1 MKESSKHIDNLYEI
15 IQQLNNR
22 EDCKIFFEDL
32 LTNKEL
38 EILAQRVEAAK
49 LLKEGKTYVQIIK
62 ETGISNTTLS
72 RVSKSLQLGEGY
84 KKFVK

>member
-1 MKESSKHIDNLYEI
+1 MSEEYIEELYDIVSKLESK
-15 IQQLNNR
+15 

-38 EILAQRVEAAK
+38 ENLSQRIEAAK

-62 ETGISNTTLS
+62 QTGISNTTLS
-72 RVSKSLQLGEGY
+72 RVSRSLQLGEGY
-84 KKFVK
+84 KKFI

>member
-1 MKESSKHIDNLYEI
+1 MSDQTIQELYDVILSLETE
-15 IQQLNNR
+15 

-32 LTNKEL
+32 LTYKEL
-38 EILAQRVEAAK
+38 ENLSQRIKAAK

-72 RVSKSLQLGEGY
+72 RVSKSLQMGEGY
-84 KKFVK
+84 KKFIK

>member
-1 MKESSKHIDNLYEI
+1 MSKESIEELYNI
-15 IQQLNNR
+15 ITRLESE

-32 LTNKEL
+32 LTYKEL
-38 EILAQRVEAAK
+38 ENLSQRVQAAK

>member
-1 MKESSKHIDNLYEI
+1 MSKESIEELFDIITRLESKD
-15 IQQLNNR
+15 
-22 EDCKIFFEDL
+22 DCQIFFEDL

-38 EILAQRVEAAK
+38 ENLSQRIQAAK

-72 RVSKSLQLGEGY
+72 RVSRSLQLGEGY

>member
-1 MKESSKHIDNLYEI
+1 MSKESIEALFDI
-15 IQQLNNR
+15 ILKLESE

-32 LTNKEL
+32 LTYKEL
-38 EILAQRVEAAK
+38 ENLSQRVEAAK

-62 ETGISNTTLS
+62 QTGISNTTLS

-84 KKFVK
+84 KKFID

>member
-1 MKESSKHIDNLYEI
+1 MSKESIEELFDIITRLESKD
-15 IQQLNNR
+15 
-22 EDCKIFFEDL
+22 DCKIFFEDL

-38 EILAQRVEAAK
+38 ENLSQRIQAAK

-72 RVSKSLQLGEGY
+72 RVSRSLQLGEGY

>member
-1 MKESSKHIDNLYEI
+1 MSKESIEELYNI
-15 IQQLNNR
+15 ITRLESE

-32 LTNKEL
+32 LTYKEL
-38 EILAQRVEAAK
+38 ENLSQRVEAAK

-62 ETGISNTTLS
+62 QTGISNTTLS

-84 KKFVK
+84 KKFID

>member
-1 MKESSKHIDNLYEI
+1 MYDI
-15 IQQLNNR
+15 IASLQTE

-32 LTNKEL
+32 LTYKEL
-38 EILAQRVEAAK
+38 ENLSQRIEAAK

-84 KKFVK
+84 KKFIK